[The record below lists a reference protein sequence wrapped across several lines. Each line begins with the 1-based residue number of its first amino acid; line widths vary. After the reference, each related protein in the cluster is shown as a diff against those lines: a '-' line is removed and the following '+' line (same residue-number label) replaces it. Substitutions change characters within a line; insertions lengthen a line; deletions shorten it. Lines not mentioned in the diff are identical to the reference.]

1 LLLHIAELDGEVLSH
16 SIAEIEALAGAE
28 VEG

>member
-1 LLLHIAELDGEVLSH
+1 LLLHVAELDGEVLPH
-16 SIAEIEALAGAE
+16 RIAEIEALAGAE